1 MQAVVPTLGKEI
13 ARQAKEVSGGP
24 GGKSPWRDAAVGRE
38 PLQISE
44 EFFKSEEL
52 THMGKVEV
60 HLSSEDVD
68 KGSKQ

>member
-1 MQAVVPTLGKEI
+1 MGNKEI
-13 ARQAKEVSGGP
+13 ARQAKEVSDGP
-24 GGKSPWRDAAVGRE
+24 GGKSPWRDAVLGRE
-38 PLQISE
+38 PLQVSE
-44 EFFKSEEL
+44 EFKSEEL